1 MSRWLAMLVAVA
13 AAVLSFAFWQYGHVG
28 WHWVVMAWL
37 YTAVGLFAWQRRP
50 ENRTGK
56 LMVLTAVT
64 FYVPLTEFSRVPL
77 LWTIGSALEP
87 AWLPMLA
94 YLVLS
99 FPNGRLARRW
109 DRAFVVVA
117 SVWVVLFSVIGSM
130 FFDPRADGCIDCQ
143 PGLNLILIH
152 SPPWPLEMLRRLLAI
167 PPVFLTRILL
177 MAALIL
183 LVASRWWAAS
193 RPMRR
198 VLTPVLLPAVAL
210 LLAVTVQ
217 QVAAYFPGLGS
228 IYSSQPDFAKFIRDV
243 AVVAAI
249 ALPVSFLLGL
259 ARAWAR
265 RTRVGELV
273 VELGELPPLDRL
285 EEALSRALGD
295 PSVSVGR
302 WDAGTQRYVT
312 AEGTA
317 LEIPEESARRVA
329 TFLEREGTPLAAVV
343 HDPALLEDR
352 GLLDSVS
359 AAARLAVDNERL
371 QAEIRAQLEE
381 VRASRSRIVA
391 ATDAERR
398 RLERDLHDGAQQ
410 RLVSLGMDARM
421 VEAKLGREADPSVA
435 GAVAGIAEGL
445 AAALREL
452 RELARGIHP
461 AVLSEEG
468 LGPALQSLAERS
480 PLPARVLTAPQR
492 RFDPA
497 VEASAYFVVSEALT
511 NAAKHARASQ
521 VTIAVNQLDSRL
533 VVEVVDDG
541 VGGADPAKGSGLAG
555 LADRVAA
562 IDGRLEVKSLPGDG
576 TRVTA
581 EIPCASS

>member
-1 MSRWLAMLVAVA
+1 MSRRLAVLGAVA
-13 AAVLSFAFWQYGHVG
+13 AAALSFAFWRYVHVG
-28 WHWVVMAWL
+28 WNSVVMAWL
-37 YTAVGLFAWQRRP
+37 YAAVGLFAWQRRP
-50 ENRTGK
+50 ANRTGK

-64 FYVPLTEFSRVPL
+64 FYVTLTEASRIPL

-94 YLVLS
+94 YLFLS
-99 FPNGRLARRW
+99 FPNGRLTRRS
-109 DRAFVVVA
+109 DRVFVAVA
-117 SVWVVLFSVIGSM
+117 CVYVVLFSVLGSL
-130 FFDPRADGCIDCQ
+130 FFDPRADGCTDCQ

-167 PPVFLTRILL
+167 TPVLPIRILL

-183 LVASRWWAAS
+183 LVTSRWWAAS

-198 VLTPVLLPAVAL
+198 VLTPVLLPAVAF

-217 QVAAYFPGLGS
+217 QVAAYFPALGS

-243 AVVAAI
+243 ATVAAI

-285 EEALSRALGD
+285 EEALSHALGD
-295 PSVSVGR
+295 PSLSVGR
-302 WDAGTQRYVT
+302 WDARAQRYVT
-312 AEGTA
+312 SKGAV
-317 LEIPEESARRVA
+317 LEIPEEGSPRVA
-329 TFLEREGTPLAAVV
+329 TFLERDGTPLAAVV

-381 VRASRSRIVA
+381 VRASRARIVA

-410 RLVSLGMDARM
+410 RLVSLGLDARM
-421 VEAKLGREADPSVA
+421 VEAKLGRDVDPSLARSVA
-435 GAVAGIAEGL
+435 AIAEGL
-445 AAALREL
+445 KVALQEL

-461 AVLSEEG
+461 SVLTEEG

-480 PLPARVLTAPQR
+480 PLPVRLLTALEG
-492 RFDPA
+492 RFAPT
-497 VEASAYFVVSEALT
+497 VEAAAYFVVSEALA
-511 NAAKHARASQ
+511 NAAKHAQASQ
-521 VTIAVNQLDSRL
+521 VTIAANHLEDRL
-533 VVEVVDDG
+533 AVEVVDDG

-555 LADRVAA
+555 LADRLAA
-562 IDGRLEVKSLPGDG
+562 IDGRLEIKSPPGDG